1 MSTTHIEFKSYEEFV
16 LFLLIHIANADHM
29 FKLDEAIVILT
40 KMEDMFDTEDGV
52 DKLLSIFMQMQ
63 DSYDQLKD
71 DDISG
76 IIKSHLVKF
85 KITQDNADRLF
96 NELYEVV
103 NADGH
108 IHENETQAVE
118 RIKKLVIEAYEEQ

>member
-1 MSTTHIEFKSYEEFV
+1 MRIKPNQAFDKYEEFL

-29 FKLDEAIVILT
+29 FKLDEAIVILS
-40 KMEDMFDTEDGV
+40 KMEDMFDTDNGV

-63 DSYDQLKD
+63 DDYDKLSNDQILE
-71 DDISG
+71 
-76 IIKSHLVKF
+76 IIKNNFGQFDIK
-85 KITQDNADRLF
+85 DEMADRLF

-108 IHENETQAVE
+108 IHENETKAIE
-118 RIKKLVIEAYEEQ
+118 RIKKLVDKK

>member
-1 MSTTHIEFKSYEEFV
+1 MDTPFEKYEEFL

-40 KMEDMFDTEDGV
+40 KMEDMFDTENGV

-63 DSYDQLKD
+63 DNYDKLSND
-71 DDISG
+71 EISEV
-76 IIKSHLVKF
+76 IKENLVKF
-85 KITQDNADRLF
+85 DIKDDLADRLF

-108 IHENETQAVE
+108 IHENETKAIE
-118 RIKKLVIEAYEEQ
+118 RIKKLVNPGK

>member
-1 MSTTHIEFKSYEEFV
+1 METPFEKYEEFL

-40 KMEDMFDTEDGV
+40 KMEDMFDTENGV

-63 DSYDQLKD
+63 DNYDKLSNDEISDVIKINLTKFDIKD
-71 DDISG
+71 D
-76 IIKSHLVKF
+76 L
-85 KITQDNADRLF
+85 ADRLF

-108 IHENETQAVE
+108 IHENETKAIE
-118 RIKKLVIEAYEEQ
+118 RIKKLVNPE

>member
-1 MSTTHIEFKSYEEFV
+1 MDTPFEKYEEFL

-40 KMEDMFDTEDGV
+40 KMEDMFDTENGV

-63 DSYDQLKD
+63 DNYDKLSNDEISDVIKLNLAKFDIKD
-71 DDISG
+71 D
-76 IIKSHLVKF
+76 L
-85 KITQDNADRLF
+85 ADRLF

-108 IHENETQAVE
+108 IHENETKAIE
-118 RIKKLVIEAYEEQ
+118 RIKKLVNPND

>member
-1 MSTTHIEFKSYEEFV
+1 MSTDHNTAFDNYEEFV

-40 KMEDMFDTEDGV
+40 KMEDMFDTDQGV
-52 DKLLSIFMQMQ
+52 DKLLNIFMQMQ
-63 DSYDQLKD
+63 DQYDGLSSDQ
-71 DDISG
+71 ITVV
-76 IIKSHLVKF
+76 IKENVDKF
-85 KITQDNADRLF
+85 KIKGDLADRLF

-108 IHENETQAVE
+108 IHENETKAIE
-118 RIKKLVIEAYEEQ
+118 RIKKIVMV